1 MDSAESTA
9 GGAAKADIVKI
20 SPLVV
25 EESRGGRGGRGGM
38 EVGMVTGGPDGGE
51 ASAAADATDDAGD
64 DTDRVGDKDIVM
76 VGIKTAIINF
86 MKLK

>member
-25 EESRGGRGGRGGM
+25 EESRGGRGGM
-38 EVGMVTGGPDGGE
+38 EVGMVTGGPDGGD
-51 ASAAADATDDAGD
+51 ASAGADATDDAGD
-64 DTDRVGDKDIVM
+64 DTDRVGDEDIVM